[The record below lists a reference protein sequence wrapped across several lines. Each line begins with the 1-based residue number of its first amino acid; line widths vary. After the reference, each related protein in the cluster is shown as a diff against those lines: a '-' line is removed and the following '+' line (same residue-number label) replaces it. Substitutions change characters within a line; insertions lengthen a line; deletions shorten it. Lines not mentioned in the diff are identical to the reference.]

1 MSRGSLPGAVL
12 CVFVG
17 CGAGAAA
24 RPPLPIAQFRNQSPN
39 PPWPGGF
46 FLPCRWQSRPPSM
59 GAEHPQTCS
68 VQILGAPVGLGLW
81 ELLLWGRGEC
91 VIPSFVGLQGWGS
104 PAAVPRDLDKVNLG

>member
-1 MSRGSLPGAVL
+1 MCLWGAEQAQPPAHPSRSRS
-12 CVFVG
+12 FVTR
-17 CGAGAAA
+17 A
-24 RPPLPIAQFRNQSPN
+24 RIPRGQ
-39 PPWPGGF
+39 GGF
-46 FLPCRWQSRPPSM
+46 SFPADGRAAPPSM